1 MTVATQFDEAA
12 LVKHSFDLIHF
23 PMYLK
28 RNVAPTVRI
37 EWCTN
42 AEDADLVGFYADNGH
57 NRTSQYVKLVADP
70 DGIATGSDG
79 FFSSVHTEFQSLNTA
94 SVTYIGFSR
103 CGPPVY
109 APLFALAMQ
118 YKKYGRGLYG
128 PGQVL
133 PTPCDFL
140 KSDYEM
146 RLR

>member
-1 MTVATQFDEAA
+1 MTVATKFNEAA
-12 LVKHSFDLIHF
+12 LVKHSFDLVYF

-28 RNVAPTVRI
+28 RNVAPMVRI

-42 AEDADLVGFYADNGH
+42 AQDADLMGFYVNDAH
-57 NRTSQYVKLVADP
+57 NRTSRFVKLVANP
-70 DGIATGSDG
+70 DGIATDSDG
-79 FFSSVHTEFQSLNTA
+79 FFSAVHTVFQSVSTP
-94 SVTYIGFSR
+94 SVIYIGFTR
-103 CGPPVY
+103 CGPPVF

-118 YKKYGRGLYG
+118 YKKYGRGLYE

-140 KSDYEM
+140 TSEYVM